1 MDVKNKFN
9 RSQTIAPPLESL
21 VETNLMAVCR
31 EKSDHGSLGPCDRIR
46 SAIGRGFSIL
56 N

>member
-31 EKSDHGSLGPCDRIR
+31 EKSDHGSLGL
-46 SAIGRGFSIL
+46 AIGSDPRSVGGSPY
-56 N
+56 